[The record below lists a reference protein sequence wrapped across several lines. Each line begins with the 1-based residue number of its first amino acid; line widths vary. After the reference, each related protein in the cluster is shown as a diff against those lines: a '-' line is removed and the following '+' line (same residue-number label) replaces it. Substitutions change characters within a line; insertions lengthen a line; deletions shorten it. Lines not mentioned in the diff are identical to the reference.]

1 MKNAKTKQTGTKIK
15 RSRAEIAFSV
25 FNYIFFTLLCLVMV
39 YPFWHV
45 VMMSLSSVEAT
56 AKGGVFLWPKGFNLD
71 TYTKVFKDASI
82 WSGYFTTI
90 LVTVVGTVLGTLFTA
105 TTAYPL
111 SQKHLPFSGT
121 LLLLVLFTMLFSGGM
136 IPGYLL
142 MKNLKLIDNRWALIL
157 PGLVSAY
164 NVIIMKSFFQSIPE
178 SLEESAKIDGAT
190 EVTIFWKIILPLSK
204 ATIATIAL
212 FTAVGYWN
220 DYFST
225 VLYINTKERWALQ
238 AVLRY
243 MLTNTNQAM
252 QSAGVTVAA
261 ATNVTAATIK
271 SASVVIATVPIL
283 CVYPF
288 VQKYFVKGVMIGGV
302 KG

>member
-1 MKNAKTKQTGTKIK
+1 MAKSNGNAIK
-15 RSRAEIAFSV
+15 RSGSEKTFTV
-25 FNYIFFTLLCLVMV
+25 FNYIFFTVLCIIML

-45 VMMSLSSVEAT
+45 VMMSFSSVEAT

-71 TYTKVFKDASI
+71 TYSKVFHDPSI
-82 WSGYFTTI
+82 WTGYFTTI
-90 LVTVVGTVLGTLFTA
+90 MVTVISTIMGTLFTA
-105 TTAYPL
+105 MTAYPL
-111 SQKHLPFSGT
+111 SKKDLPLGKTMSI
-121 LLLLVLFTMLFSGGM
+121 LVLFTMLFSGGM

-142 MKNLKLIDNRWALIL
+142 MKDLSLIDNRWALIL

-164 NVIIMKSFFQSIPE
+164 NVIIMKSNFQSIPE
-178 SLEESAKIDGAT
+178 SLEESARLDGAND
-190 EVTIFWKIILPLSK
+190 VTIFWRIIMPLSK
-204 ATIATIAL
+204 ATVATIAL

-220 DYFST
+220 DYFSS
-225 VLYINTKERWALQ
+225 VLYINSKDKWALQ

-252 QSAGVTVAA
+252 QSAGVTVTAS
-261 ATNVTAATIK
+261 TNVTAATIK
-271 SASVVIATVPIL
+271 AASVVVATVPIL

>member
-1 MKNAKTKQTGTKIK
+1 MKASNTVTTKIK
-15 RSRAEIAFSV
+15 RSKGEQTFVV
-25 FNYIFFTLLCLVMV
+25 FNYIFFTLLSIIML

-45 VMMSLSSVEAT
+45 VMMSFSSVEAT
-56 AKGGVFLWPKGFNLD
+56 AKGGVFLWPQGFNLD
-71 TYTKVFKDASI
+71 TYTKVFKDPSI
-82 WSGYFTTI
+82 WTGYLTTI
-90 LVTVVGTVLGTLFTA
+90 MVTIAGTVLGTLFTA

-111 SQKHLPFSGT
+111 SKKDLPFGK
-121 LLLLVLFTMLFSGGM
+121 LMNVLILFTMLFSGGM

-142 MKNLKLIDNRWALIL
+142 IKNMNLIDNRWSLIL
-157 PGLVSAY
+157 PGLISAY
-164 NVIIMKSFFQSIPE
+164 NVIIMRSFFSTIPE
-178 SLEESAKIDGAT
+178 SLEESARLDGAND
-190 EVTIFWKIILPLSK
+190 VTIFAKIILPLSK
-204 ATIATIAL
+204 ASVATIAL

-220 DYFST
+220 DYFSS
-225 VLYINTKERWALQ
+225 VLYINSKERWALQ

-261 ATNVTAATIK
+261 STNVTAATIK
-271 SASVVIATVPIL
+271 AASVVVATIPIL

>member
-1 MKNAKTKQTGTKIK
+1 MQHKAIK
-15 RSRAEIAFSV
+15 RGKPEIAFSI
-25 FNYIFFTLLCLVMV
+25 FNYIFFTLLCIVMV

-45 VMMSLSSVEAT
+45 IMMSLSSVEAT
-56 AKGGVFLWPKGFNLD
+56 AKGGVFLWPKGLNLE
-71 TYTKVFKDASI
+71 TYAKVFNDPSI

-90 LVTVVGTVLGTLFTA
+90 LVTLSGTFFGTLFTA

-111 SQKHLPFSGT
+111 SKKYLPFSKAM
-121 LLLLVLFTMLFSGGM
+121 LLLVLFTMLFSGGM

-142 MKNLKLIDNRWALIL
+142 MKNLGLIDNRLSLIL

-164 NVIIMKSFFQSIPE
+164 NVIIMKSFFQSLPE

-190 EVTIFWKIILPLSK
+190 EVTVFWKIILPLSK

-252 QSAGVTVAA
+252 QSAGVSVAA

-271 SASVVIATVPIL
+271 SASVVVATVPIL

>member
-1 MKNAKTKQTGTKIK
+1 MQHRAIK
-15 RSRAEIAFSV
+15 RGKPEIAFSI
-25 FNYIFFTLLCLVMV
+25 FNYIFFTLLCIVMV

-45 VMMSLSSVEAT
+45 IMMSLSSVEAT
-56 AKGGVFLWPKGFNLD
+56 AKGGVFLWPKGFNLE
-71 TYTKVFKDASI
+71 TYAKVFNDPSI

-90 LVTVVGTVLGTLFTA
+90 LVTLSGTFFGTLFTA

-111 SQKHLPFSGT
+111 SKKYLPFSKT
-121 LLLLVLFTMLFSGGM
+121 MLLLVLFTMLFSGGM

-142 MKNLKLIDNRWALIL
+142 MKNLGLIDNRLSLIL

-164 NVIIMKSFFQSIPE
+164 NVIIMKSFFQSLPE

-190 EVTIFWKIILPLSK
+190 EVTVFWKIILPLSK

-252 QSAGVTVAA
+252 QSAVVSVAA

-271 SASVVIATVPIL
+271 SASVVVATVPIL
-283 CVYPF
+283 CV
-288 VQKYFVKGVMIGGV
+288 
-302 KG
+302 

>member
-1 MKNAKTKQTGTKIK
+1 MQHKAIK
-15 RSRAEIAFSV
+15 RGKPEIAFSI
-25 FNYIFFTLLCLVMV
+25 FNYIFFTLLCIVMV

-45 VMMSLSSVEAT
+45 IMMSLSSVEAT
-56 AKGGVFLWPKGFNLD
+56 AKGGVFLWPKGFNLE
-71 TYTKVFKDASI
+71 TYAKVFNDPSI

-90 LVTVVGTVLGTLFTA
+90 LVTLSGTFFGTLFTA

-111 SQKHLPFSGT
+111 SKKYLPFSKT
-121 LLLLVLFTMLFSGGM
+121 MLLLVLFTMLFSGGM

-142 MKNLKLIDNRWALIL
+142 MKNLGLLDNRLSLIL

-164 NVIIMKSFFQSIPE
+164 NVIIMKSFFQSLPE

-190 EVTIFWKIILPLSK
+190 EVTVFWKIILPLSK

-252 QSAGVTVAA
+252 QSAGVSVAA

-271 SASVVIATVPIL
+271 SASVVVATVPIL

>member
-1 MKNAKTKQTGTKIK
+1 MKAKKVKESAG
-15 RSRAEIAFSV
+15 SRIFDVINIILLAGVAFICMAPFLFVISASV
-25 FNYIFFTLLCLVMV
+25 SPLGDVLSRRFFI
-39 YPFWHV
+39 YPKHID
-45 VMMSLSSVEAT
+45 LSSYQYLFSSNTLIRAMGNSFVIT
-56 AKGGVFLWPKGFNLD
+56 F
-71 TYTKVFKDASI
+71 
-82 WSGYFTTI
+82 
-90 LVTVVGTVLGTLFTA
+90 VGTVLSMTVTVM
-105 TTAYPL
+105 TAYVL
-111 SQKHLPFSGT
+111 SKPQ
-121 LLLLVLFTMLFSGGM
+121 LLGRKVLNAMVVFTMLFSGGM

-142 MKNLKLIDNRWALIL
+142 IKGLGLIDNRWALVL
-157 PGLVSAY
+157 PGLISAY
-164 NVIIMKSFFQSIPE
+164 NVIIMKSFFMTIPE

-190 EVTIFWKIILPLSK
+190 EVTIFWKIVLPLSK

-220 DYFST
+220 DYFSS
-225 VLYINTKERWALQ
+225 VLYINTKSRWALQ

-252 QSAGVTVAA
+252 QSAGVTVAS